1 MSESNSNK
9 PAKWFWV
16 VSAVALIW
24 NLMGV
29 AAYIMHVRMTDS
41 DIAALPEAERL
52 LYETAPAWTTGAFAL
67 AVFGGTLGCI
77 ALLLRKSWAFPVL
90 IVSLIGIVAQMT
102 YDVFLSKAMDVYGPG
117 FMIMPAMVLLI
128 GIFLLF
134 FARSSTAKGWLN

>member
-1 MSESNSNK
+1 
-9 PAKWFWV
+9 
-16 VSAVALIW
+16 
-24 NLMGV
+24 MGV

>member
-1 MSESNSNK
+1 MRG
-9 PAKWFWV
+9 PP
-16 VSAVALIW
+16 
-24 NLMGV
+24 
-29 AAYIMHVRMTDS
+29 
-41 DIAALPEAERL
+41 IAALPEAERL

-102 YDVFLSKAMDVYGPG
+102 YDVFLSKAMDVYGPASL
-117 FMIMPAMVLLI
+117 IMPTMILSI

-134 FARSSTAKGWLN
+134 FARSSTTKEWLG